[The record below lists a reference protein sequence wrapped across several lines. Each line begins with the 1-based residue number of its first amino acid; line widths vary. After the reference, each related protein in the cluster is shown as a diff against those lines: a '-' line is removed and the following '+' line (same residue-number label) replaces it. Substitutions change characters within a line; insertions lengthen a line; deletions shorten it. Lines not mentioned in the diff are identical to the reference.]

1 LIEAFR
7 RGRIEPISHEPRTL
21 SLVEDFLKEYEEK
34 DYPPVHHSK
43 SYMVKNSSDYLV
55 IPRSGLVEIT
65 GANRTEGE
73 SVASLDL
80 ARDEI
85 MKRAV
90 EFHGHLGPFLVLG
103 VRAGLLAN
111 SFLGKDCFKTRAI
124 VTTEPN
130 PPNSCFV
137 DGIQFVTG
145 CTMGKRNIKLRKGKE
160 TSVLFMKEG
169 QKLRLKV
176 KGRLLESIS
185 KIKSEHGSEKES
197 MRLLHIPSSELFK
210 IEK

>member
-1 LIEAFR
+1 
-7 RGRIEPISHEPRTL
+7 
-21 SLVEDFLKEYEEK
+21 
-34 DYPPVHHSK
+34 
-43 SYMVKNSSDYLV
+43 
-55 IPRSGLVEIT
+55 
-65 GANRTEGE
+65 
-73 SVASLDL
+73 
-80 ARDEI
+80 